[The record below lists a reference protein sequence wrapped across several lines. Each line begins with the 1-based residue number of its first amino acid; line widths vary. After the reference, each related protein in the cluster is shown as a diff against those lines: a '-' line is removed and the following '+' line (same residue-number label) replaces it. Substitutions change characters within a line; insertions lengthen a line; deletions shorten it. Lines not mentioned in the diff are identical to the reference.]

1 VLLNKLNERNVM
13 NDSSL
18 IAGSLE
24 IEIDGRTY
32 RCSRLK
38 LRDYVELEQR
48 FAATRPDAMACAKAH
63 LTALS
68 EPLQRRLLELAFEA
82 ALRPS
87 SPTVEELRRWL
98 LGCEGLS
105 VALEL
110 SLRAAGSVV
119 TAEQCRRAVYQS
131 SGARRGELLRVVAE
145 ATGIPL
151 EEERDAGNERCRG
164 AAASASAGLAAA
176 ASDDER
182 DSDQEPDWIGERY
195 ATD

>member
-1 VLLNKLNERNVM
+1 M

-18 IAGSLE
+18 IAGPLK

-32 RCSRLK
+32 HAARLK
-38 LRDYVELEQR
+38 LRDYLELEQR

-82 ALRPS
+82 ALRPA

-105 VALEL
+105 TALEL
-110 SLRAAGSVV
+110 SLRGAAPHA
-119 TAEQCRRAVYQS
+119 TAEQCRRVVYQS
-131 SGARRGELLRVVAE
+131 GGAERCTLLRVVAE

-151 EEERDAGNERCRG
+151 EEECDVGNERCRCATASAAAG
-164 AAASASAGLAAA
+164 AAVAE
-176 ASDDER
+176 SDDER
-182 DSDQEPDWIGERY
+182 DTDQEPDWIGERY

>member
-1 VLLNKLNERNVM
+1 M

-18 IAGSLE
+18 IAGPLT
-24 IEIDGRTY
+24 IEIDGRTH
-32 RCSRLK
+32 RAARLK
-38 LRDYVELEQR
+38 LRDYMELEQR

-63 LTALS
+63 LATLP

-82 ALRPS
+82 ALRPA

-105 VALEL
+105 AALEL
-110 SLRAAGSVV
+110 SLRAAGSQV
-119 TAEQCRRAVYQS
+119 TAEQCRRAAYAS
-131 SGARRGELLRVVAE
+131 AGAERITLRRVVAE

-151 EEERDAGNERCRG
+151 DEGDVAGNERCRG
-164 AAASASAGLAAA
+164 AAASASAGTAAA
-176 ASDDER
+176 VSDDDREL
-182 DSDQEPDWIGERY
+182 DQEPAWIGERY